1 MDTTTV
7 PRRGMWPAVAAVV
20 IVACDFVLYL
30 VLIAGQGDLGR
41 TRVWFV
47 ALMLTAVVAGCLV
60 AAMMRDDRVRPVA
73 AWTSA
78 GGLLSLGVLGIFS
91 IGLPLLVAGILM
103 VVAALRIGV
112 PKGEAPRP
120 PRASSWPPSC
130 RGCCPCWGDAPAPG

>member
-112 PKGEAPRP
+112 PKGGGAAAAAGFLVAALLPWVLP
-120 PRASSWPPSC
+120 LL
-130 RGCCPCWGDAPAPG
+130 G

>member
-1 MDTTTV
+1 MGTMTV

-20 IVACDFVLYL
+20 IVASDFVLYL

-41 TRVWFV
+41 TRVWIV
-47 ALMLTAVVAGCLV
+47 ALMLAAVAACCLV
-60 AAMMRDDRVRPVA
+60 AAVMRDDRVRPVA
-73 AWTSA
+73 AWTGA

-112 PKGEAPRP
+112 PKGGGAAAAAGFFVAALLP
-120 PRASSWPPSC
+120 WVLLLL
-130 RGCCPCWGDAPAPG
+130 G